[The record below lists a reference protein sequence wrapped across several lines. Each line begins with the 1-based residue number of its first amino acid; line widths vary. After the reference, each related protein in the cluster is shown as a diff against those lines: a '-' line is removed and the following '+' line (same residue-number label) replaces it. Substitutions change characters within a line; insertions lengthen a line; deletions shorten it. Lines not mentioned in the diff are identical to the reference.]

1 MLYTTNE
8 ILNVAA
14 KLEKRCEAA
23 RAIAANAL
31 PGLDRL
37 YWSKV
42 AQDYAAMAGIL
53 RATVELHHP
62 EPLGAGLMARCA
74 KPIRSRPPAR
84 AGGLFLANPDAGRL

>member
-1 MLYTTNE
+1 VLAARRPKKLRFSEQPSKEKKMLDTTNE

-42 AQDYAAMAGIL
+42 AQDYADMAGTL
-53 RATVELHHP
+53 RATIVLHHP
-62 EPLGAGLMARCA
+62 EPMEAA
-74 KPIRSRPPAR
+74 
-84 AGGLFLANPDAGRL
+84 

>member
-1 MLYTTNE
+1 MLDTTNE

-37 YWSKV
+37 YWSKI
-42 AQDYAAMAGIL
+42 AQDYADMAAKL
-53 RATVELHHP
+53 RASVVLHHP
-62 EPLGAGLMARCA
+62 EPLEAGLAAR
-74 KPIRSRPPAR
+74 RP
-84 AGGLFLANPDAGRL
+84 